1 LLATALRYKTEVRD
15 EDNYFDEIPNVKVA
29 PDMLK
34 LAVHILDSKKGHFE
48 PARFEDRYESAL
60 QELIKAKRAGKA
72 PPTVAEPKP
81 SNVINLMDALR
92 RSVRSES
99 GVAPRRSAPK
109 AKTAHPRKRTAA
121 RRKVRKAS

>member
-1 LLATALRYKTEVRD
+1 LRYKTEVRD

-34 LAVHILDSKKGHFE
+34 LAVHILESKKGYFE

-99 GVAPRRSAPK
+99 GAAPRRSAPK
-109 AKTAHPRKRTAA
+109 AKTAHPRKRTTA